1 MKTSKSLLV
10 ALAFVVA
17 TGSAYCVVR
26 AGVFPLRNSPIE
38 AFYCRDRVLP
48 VEADQDVLEPG
59 LEVSEDEASDLF
71 SPCGDVEALA
81 AKESK
86 KNELAYLHGL
96 F

>member
-10 ALAFVVA
+10 ALAFIVA

-26 AGVFPLRNSPIE
+26 AGVFPLRNASLE

-48 VEADQDVLEPG
+48 VEAGQDVLESG
-59 LEVSEDEASDLF
+59 FEDSEDESSELF
-71 SPCGDVEALA
+71 PPCGDVEALA

-86 KNELAYLHGL
+86 QNELAYLHGL